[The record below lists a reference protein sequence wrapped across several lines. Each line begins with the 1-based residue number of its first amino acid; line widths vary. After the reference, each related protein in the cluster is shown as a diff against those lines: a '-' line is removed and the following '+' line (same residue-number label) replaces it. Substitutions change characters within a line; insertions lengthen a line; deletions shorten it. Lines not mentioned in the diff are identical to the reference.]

1 MGFLANEF
9 PDKLLN
15 CECKE
20 CNQCFL
26 CDRIARNSHKASR
39 KLFFKK
45 DYSEQEYRRL
55 MHNIGYELF
64 MQNSQKYIAECYD
77 NEYGEFLKCYDKIF
91 LPSGL
96 LKSFLGGERFMKKIK
111 FILCILVLMIG
122 TMGFCISAYADEFS
136 DNTQELVFTPSKV
149 WKSGNN
155 LCVTGTFYNTK
166 SDRLIVKIKSFNP
179 NITFKKADGS
189 SFEFTNEPIKFPLC
203 TIKPGTSKTI
213 TYNFGEFNEEWDSWT
228 ADPRYVYQ
236 YRDIFI

>member
-1 MGFLANEF
+1 
-9 PDKLLN
+9 
-15 CECKE
+15 
-20 CNQCFL
+20 
-26 CDRIARNSHKASR
+26 
-39 KLFFKK
+39 
-45 DYSEQEYRRL
+45 
-55 MHNIGYELF
+55 
-64 MQNSQKYIAECYD
+64 
-77 NEYGEFLKCYDKIF
+77 
-91 LPSGL
+91 
-96 LKSFLGGERFMKKIK
+96 MKKIK
-111 FILCILVLMIG
+111 FILCILVFMIG

-189 SFEFTNEPIKFPLC
+189 SVEFTNEPIKFPLC